1 MALLQSDVSDV
12 SKSKKTG
19 MRMEKCLF
27 GQQELDVPE
36 IMMEDVRF
44 YYSSDILC
52 CHFRFRS
59 LIISQALILMNI
71 ACI

>member
-1 MALLQSDVSDV
+1 
-12 SKSKKTG
+12 